1 MTAENVIIIVLRYN
15 LDHLMLTGLGF
26 SPISTTSGIDSN
38 GFGFCQL
45 FDNSNEKGMTGKTF
59 KNGIGKLAK

>member
-1 MTAENVIIIVLRYN
+1 
-15 LDHLMLTGLGF
+15 MLTGLGF

-45 FDNSNEKGMTGKTF
+45 FSNSNEKGMTGKTF